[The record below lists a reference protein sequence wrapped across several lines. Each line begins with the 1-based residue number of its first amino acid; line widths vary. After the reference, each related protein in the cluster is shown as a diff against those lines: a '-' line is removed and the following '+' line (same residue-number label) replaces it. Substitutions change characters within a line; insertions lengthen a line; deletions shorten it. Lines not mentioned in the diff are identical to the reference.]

1 MHSILSLLSGAVLV
15 VLVYGLSFFPSAT
28 LAQIE
33 EVEEAMSRADQE
45 AIFCLSPLIYLSAD
59 RPVSARS
66 AFSHA
71 GRTRGYAS
79 LSYSWRIP

>member
-1 MHSILSLLSGAVLV
+1 MHSILSLLSGAVLA

-45 AIFCLSPLIYLSAD
+45 GTNPNAEDAEAPNGTL
-59 RPVSARS
+59 RGW
-66 AFSHA
+66 A
-71 GRTRGYAS
+71 GREGDAS
-79 LSYSWRIP
+79 